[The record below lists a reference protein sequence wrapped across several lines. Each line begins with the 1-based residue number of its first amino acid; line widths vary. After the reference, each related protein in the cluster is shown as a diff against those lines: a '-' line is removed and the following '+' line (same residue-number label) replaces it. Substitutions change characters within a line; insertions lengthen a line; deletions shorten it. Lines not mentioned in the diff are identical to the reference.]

1 AGRVRHEGAGSKG
14 GHGHLAHRPGGTRH
28 RDVSGGRGL
37 VRISPR
43 SAGASRWRFRE
54 HTRHDGEGYVRGL
67 LGDKFQLED
76 ELSPARRVDERTS
89 PTFIWATASDPPGLP
104 NALEWARVLGEN
116 QIPMELH
123 IYPEGRRGIG

>member
-1 AGRVRHEGAGSKG
+1 M
-14 GHGHLAHRPGGTRH
+14 
-28 RDVSGGRGL
+28 
-37 VRISPR
+37 
-43 SAGASRWRFRE
+43 
-54 HTRHDGEGYVRGL
+54 RGL

-123 IYPEGRRGIG
+123 IYPEGRRGIGLADGVVYGSHGDDAIPHTAQWSRSAGRWLRHTEIVARSR